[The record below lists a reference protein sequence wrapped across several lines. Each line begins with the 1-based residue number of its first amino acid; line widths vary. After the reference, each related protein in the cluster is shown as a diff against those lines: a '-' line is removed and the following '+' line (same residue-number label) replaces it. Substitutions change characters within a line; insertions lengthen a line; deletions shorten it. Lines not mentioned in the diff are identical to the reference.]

1 MVNINMSVVIQIINF
16 LVLIFIM
23 NLVCYKPIR
32 GILKQRRETI
42 EGLEDAIETAIK
54 KAEETNRAFAE
65 GIREARARGQKEKEA
80 LIQAAAA
87 EESKIIARI
96 NEQARAEL
104 EEVKKKI
111 SQDAEKVRQ
120 ALQKEV
126 DTFAEAISQ
135 KILGRAG

>member
-1 MVNINMSVVIQIINF
+1 MVNINLSVIIQIINF

-32 GILKQRRETI
+32 GILKKRRETI
-42 EGLEDAIETAIK
+42 EGLESAIEAAIK
-54 KAEETNRAFAE
+54 QAEETNRAFAD
-65 GIREARARGQKEKEA
+65 GIREARAKGQKEKEA
-80 LIQAAAA
+80 LIQAASA

-104 EEVKKKI
+104 EEVKKKV

-126 DTFAEAISQ
+126 DAFAEAISQ

>member
-1 MVNINMSVVIQIINF
+1 MVEINMSVIIQIINF

-42 EGLEDAIETAIK
+42 EGLEGTIEEALK
-54 KAEETNRAFAE
+54 KADETNRAFAE
-65 GIREARARGQKEKEA
+65 GIRAARAKGQKEKEA

-87 EESKIIARI
+87 EENEIIARI

-104 EEVKKKI
+104 EQVKAKI
-111 SQDAEKVRQ
+111 AKDAENVRQ

-126 DTFAEAISQ
+126 DVFAEAISQ
-135 KILGRAG
+135 KILGRTG